1 MVVVAARIQSERE
14 TGHSDSDFETMFLM
28 EETKDET
35 NEQEKGTSS
44 FLVLHTVGQF
54 RLEFFGSSRI
64 SSRSEWVTFIN
75 IN

>member
-54 RLEFFGSSRI
+54 CLEFFGSSRI
-64 SSRSEWVTFIN
+64 LSRSEYVTFIN

>member
-1 MVVVAARIQSERE
+1 MVVVAAIIQSERE
-14 TGHSDSDFETMFLM
+14 TGHSDSDFETMYFM
-28 EETKDET
+28 KETKDET

-44 FLVLHTVGQF
+44 FLVFYTVGQF

-64 SSRSEWVTFIN
+64 LSRSEYVTLIN